1 MKKLILLFAF
11 FAAALLII
19 PAVTAVQCTSLQQLN
34 QERLQVRSE
43 FANYRAEQH
52 MFGMDAVIEFA
63 EEKGTDTAQMEQLR
77 NQFEE
82 KNQELQA
89 AAEAGNQNQYQE
101 TLQEMKQ
108 IATQFREEAR
118 NQVAE
123 GDREQA
129 RDRIRQRL
137 QDQDEH
143 LADLMETARTQART
157 HTGARFEAHVCVA
170 QNLMEQFRNR
180 GGDTAD
186 LEDELD
192 AIKAKKSDLLEK
204 REAAITSCIDVP
216 YGQCDTDE
224 KTEYETAKEEL
235 IDEFTQ
241 LRNHF
246 REQVQAHV
254 QAGISEQQGG
264 SEDSGAGQ
272 GQGGQQ

>member
-1 MKKLILLFAF
+1 MKKLILVFAF

-34 QERLQVRSE
+34 QERLQVKAE

-63 EEKGTDTAQMEQLR
+63 EEQGADTAEMEQLR

-89 AAEAGNQNQYQE
+89 AAETGNQNQYQE
-101 TLQEMKQ
+101 ILQEMKQ

-118 NQVAE
+118 NQIAE
-123 GDREQA
+123 GDMDQA
-129 RDRIRQRL
+129 RDRMRQRL
-137 QDQDEH
+137 QEQDEH
-143 LADLMETARTQART
+143 LGGLLETARTQAKT

-170 QNLMEQFRNR
+170 QNLMEQFKNK
-180 GGDTAD
+180 GGDLAD
-186 LEDELD
+186 LEDDLD
-192 AIKAKKSDLLEK
+192 AIKAKKADLLEK
-204 REAAITSCIDVP
+204 REAAITSCADIP

-224 KTEYETAKEEL
+224 KAEYEDAKDEL

-241 LRNHF
+241 LRTQF
-246 REQVQAHV
+246 REKVQAHV
-254 QAGISEQQGG
+254 HTGTGSDQGQGTSG
-264 SEDSGAGQ
+264 SGS